1 MFRAPNEP
9 QARRSPTAIAA
20 MCALCCQLFAL
31 ACASTAREH
40 RAGSAAPG
48 RDSLGPESPG
58 KDAGI
63 AGAASL
69 ERSTIVKGASFSY
82 RLSFEE
88 QPNLVYHLDCLS
100 GVALCA
106 EVIFREFWTT

>member
-1 MFRAPNEP
+1 MSVARNEP
-9 QARRSPTAIAA
+9 QAKRRRTAVA
-20 MCALCCQLFAL
+20 ALCVVCCHLLAL

-40 RAGSAAPG
+40 HASSSAPD
-48 RDSLGPESPG
+48 RDPVAAEAPG

-63 AGAASL
+63 AAAASL
-69 ERSTIVKGASFSY
+69 ERSAIVKGASFNY
-82 RLSFEE
+82 RLSFAE

-106 EVIFREFWTT
+106 